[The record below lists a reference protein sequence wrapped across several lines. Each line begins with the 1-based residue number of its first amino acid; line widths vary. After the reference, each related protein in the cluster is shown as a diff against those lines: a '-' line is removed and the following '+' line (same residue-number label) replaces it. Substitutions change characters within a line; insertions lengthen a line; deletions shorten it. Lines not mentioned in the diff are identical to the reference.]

1 MVAAVLVALSSLGLI
16 RVGTANAHDQLLATT
31 PLDGAVL
38 ASAPHSLTLTFAQE
52 PLPGTTHVVAHTNT
66 GELVQLP
73 EPVIAGRV
81 ITVRWPTDRV
91 AGTYEAS
98 WRLTSPD
105 GHPVSGS
112 WTFTYGLSKAQPI
125 SRETTQGE
133 RAASGPV
140 VLVVVSIV
148 AVALLVVAVWI
159 AAVKRRR
166 RPEG

>member
-1 MVAAVLVALSSLGLI
+1 M
-16 RVGTANAHDQLLATT
+16 HTT
-31 PLDGAVL
+31 NYSPQHLDGAVL

-125 SRETTQGE
+125 SRETAQDE

-140 VLVVVSIV
+140 VLVVVSSSPSHFGGGRFGSRSSSV
-148 AVALLVVAVWI
+148 DDD
-159 AAVKRRR
+159 RRASSDGSCTPAR
-166 RPEG
+166 HL